1 MFSITGTDE
10 KVLYQKR
17 IKDKLKSVL
26 PLVFSCRFTLVR
38 YTRDQI
44 HQATG

>member
-17 IKDKLKSVL
+17 IKGKLKSVL
-26 PLVFSCRFTLVR
+26 PLIFSCRFTLVR
-38 YTRDQI
+38 YTRGQI
-44 HQATG
+44 HQAPG